1 MSIIPAL
8 GILSQEDIEF
18 KVGLGYIVRTC
29 QRKRRGGRGTGEEEE
44 EKDCQNLYPA
54 RVKEMVARRL

>member
-29 QRKRRGGRGTGEEEE
+29 QRKRR
-44 EKDCQNLYPA
+44 
-54 RVKEMVARRL
+54 RRKRNRRRRRRKRLSKFVSSKG